1 MGESLKSEKTIRDYL
16 LGRVS
21 DETILEGIE
30 ELLFT
35 EEEYCSQ
42 VALEEDGLINDYVL
56 GRLNDTDADSF
67 RKTLELNPERRF
79 KLMLTEGLRERALA
93 RNPKTVEDRPSFF
106 GSLFTSVVSWFH
118 QPRLCRR
125 FCGASNFGVGV
136 RSLFHP
142 PK

>member
-16 LGRVS
+16 LGRIS
-21 DETILEGIE
+21 DETVLQGIE

-35 EEEYCSQ
+35 DEEYCSQ

-93 RNPKTVEDRPSFF
+93 GNLKTVEDTPSFF
-106 GSLFTSVVSWFH
+106 ASLFT
-118 QPRLCRR
+118 
-125 FCGASNFGVGV
+125 
-136 RSLFHP
+136 
-142 PK
+142 